1 MRRNHAG
8 GADFG
13 QTLGNFLRYSFL
25 ESTEKLNG
33 GLQVYDIR
41 IAATPCYPDDS
52 LTKLGKPGEVLRP
65 ELINCGQRYQPLEFA
80 NCLVLMR
87 GFFSVT
93 MEIPGQ
99 QVRPQSQLIWAG
111 IRHDLAPKL

>member
-1 MRRNHAG
+1 VCAKAAEEHQFRSTGTKKGPVQIG
-8 GADFG
+8 G
-13 QTLGNFLRYSFL
+13 RS
-25 ESTEKLNG
+25 S
-33 GLQVYDIR
+33 V
-41 IAATPCYPDDS
+41 DS
-52 LTKLGKPGEVLRP
+52 KPA
-65 ELINCGQRYQPLEFA
+65 QHLEFA

-87 GFFSVT
+87 GCFSVT

>member
-1 MRRNHAG
+1 M
-8 GADFG
+8 
-13 QTLGNFLRYSFL
+13 
-25 ESTEKLNG
+25 
-33 GLQVYDIR
+33 
-41 IAATPCYPDDS
+41 DS
-52 LTKLGKPGEVLRP
+52 KPA
-65 ELINCGQRYQPLEFA
+65 QHLEFA

-87 GFFSVT
+87 GCFSVT